1 MADMHNML
9 AHIGTSK
16 RRRLELRDATPKS
29 RRNGGRKR
37 KGADNA
43 WNITPGIGLLFG
55 CQ

>member
-16 RRRLELRDATPKS
+16 HRRSELRDV
-29 RRNGGRKR
+29 GEQEEWRKR

-43 WNITPGIGLLFG
+43 WNIAPGIGLLFG